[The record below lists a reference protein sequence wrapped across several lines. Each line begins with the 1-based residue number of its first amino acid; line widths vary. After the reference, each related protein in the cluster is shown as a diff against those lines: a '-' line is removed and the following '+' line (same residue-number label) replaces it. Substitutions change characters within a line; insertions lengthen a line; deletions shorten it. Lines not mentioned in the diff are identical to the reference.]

1 MKIKFLFLFF
11 LFFVACVY
19 VNAQKNNPCDPGEE
33 KPPCPQMGC
42 HQPNC
47 DCKQQGDSSKLPVI
61 GAIDPNEIIGPAGYD
76 SVMKWISVH
85 ATLPYRVLFENDPD
99 SATSAAQKVI
109 IYVPIHP
116 NINPASLRLSDFG
129 FGPFV
134 FTVPDN
140 STIYTNRLD
149 VRDSLGVYVDIT
161 AGLDISNRRAF
172 WIFESIDPVT
182 GLASTLAPGAGFLP
196 INDTARG
203 NGEGFVSF
211 TLQPIPTVLTR
222 DTIAEK
228 ASIIFDDNEA
238 IETNV
243 EKNTIDAVAPQSLL
257 TMASVVGDTIHLFWN
272 GQDDPPGCGVKDYD
286 LYVSIN
292 NGPFILYK
300 KNIAALHEIFL
311 ATPGNNYCFFTRA
324 RDNTGNLEPLK
335 DSCELR
341 VGGGTI
347 PITWLYFNG
356 RKDNE
361 IVNLN
366 WATGNEQNTDR
377 FWVERSIN
385 GTNYTD
391 IGSRKAAGNS
401 SSTRT
406 YQYPDVDGPKLP
418 APILYYRIRQVD
430 LDGKFT
436 YSNVVAIQNTKAANG
451 PLVQVYPNPFTQQ
464 LNVKVHSAAAPAT
477 EDRLELYDNAGIL
490 VYNRSLANRP
500 ANGVVNI
507 NNLPFLTQGVYYLR
521 VYVGGEKEV
530 VKIVKQ

>member
-1 MKIKFLFLFF
+1 MKKVIIVISLIFYHYGLF
-11 LFFVACVY
+11 
-19 VNAQKNNPCDPGEE
+19 AQPCD
-33 KPPCPQMGC
+33 
-42 HQPNC
+42 
-47 DCKQQGDSSKLPVI
+47 QGDNSGRPGCPAGNCPPGSPFFIPFL
-61 GAIDPNEIIGPAGYD
+61 GAVDPNEIIGPAGYD
-76 SVMKWISVH
+76 SLFKWVSVH
-85 ATLPYRVLFENDPD
+85 ATLPYKVLFENDPD
-99 SATSAAQKVI
+99 SATAPARRVT

-116 NINPASLRLSDFG
+116 NVNPASLRLGDFG
-129 FGPFV
+129 FGSFN

-140 STIYTNRLD
+140 TTIYTRRLD
-149 VRDSLGVYVDIT
+149 VKDSLGVLVDIT
-161 AGLDISNRRAF
+161 AGLDLVNRRAF
-172 WIFESIDPVT
+172 WIFESIDPAS
-182 GLASTLAPGAGFLP
+182 GLASTLPATIGFLP
-196 INDTARG
+196 VNDSITRK
-203 NGEGFVSF
+203 GEGYVNF
-211 TLQPIPTVLTR
+211 TVQPIPEAQTL
-222 DTIAEK
+222 DTIAK
-228 ASIIFDDNEA
+228 QASIIFDDNDA
-238 IETNV
+238 ILTNI
-243 EKNTIDAVAPQSLL
+243 EKNTIDAVAPQSQL

-292 NGPFILYK
+292 SGPFILYK
-300 KNIAALHEIFL
+300 KNIAATQDTFL

-324 RDNTGNLEPLK
+324 RDNTGNLEKLK
-335 DSCELR
+335 DSCEIR

-377 FWVERSIN
+377 FWVQRSIN

-401 SSTRT
+401 SGTRT
-406 YQYPDVDGPKLP
+406 YQYPDADGPKLP

-436 YSNVVAIQNTKAANG
+436 YSNVVAIQNIKAANG

-464 LNVKVHSAAAPAT
+464 LNVKVQSAAAPAT
-477 EDRLELYDNAGIL
+477 EDRLELYNNAGIL

-507 NNLPFLTQGVYYLR
+507 NNLPFLTQGVYFLR
-521 VYVGGEKEV
+521 VYIGGEKEI

>member
-1 MKIKFLFLFF
+1 MKKILCLIICNNFF
-11 LFFVACVY
+11 LNSY
-19 VNAQKNNPCDPGEE
+19 LYSQKECDPGDD
-33 KPPCPQMGC
+33 KPPCAKIGC
-42 HQPNC
+42 YKPNC
-47 DCKQQGDSSKLPVI
+47 DCDEPGKKGRVQVFF
-61 GAIDPNEIIGPAGYD
+61 AVDPNLIIGPAGYD
-76 SVMKWISVH
+76 TSLKWVSVN
-85 ATLPYRVLFENDPD
+85 ATLPYKILFENDRD
-99 SATSAAQKVI
+99 FATGPARRVTV
-109 IYVPIHP
+109 YLPIHP
-116 NINPASLRLSDFG
+116 NINPASLRLGDFG
-129 FGPFV
+129 FGPFN
-134 FTVPDN
+134 FAIPENT
-140 STIYTNRLD
+140 SIYTNRLD
-149 VRDSLGVYVDIT
+149 VRDSLGVFVDIT
-161 AGLDISNRRAF
+161 AGLDIVARRAF
-172 WIFESIDPVT
+172 WIFESIDPAT
-182 GLASTLAPGAGFLP
+182 GLASTLPPGVGFLP
-196 INDTARG
+196 VNDSITRK
-203 NGEGFVSF
+203 GEGYVNF
-211 TLQPIPTVLTR
+211 TIQPIPTALTR

-228 ASIIFDDNEA
+228 ASIIFDDNDA

-257 TMASVVGDTIHLFWN
+257 TMASVVGDTIHLFWT

-324 RDNTGNLEPLK
+324 RDNTGNLERLK

-356 RKDNE
+356 RKENE

-377 FWVERSIN
+377 FWVQRSIN

-401 SSTRT
+401 SGTRT
-406 YQYPDVDGPKLP
+406 YQYPDADGPKLP
-418 APILYYRIRQVD
+418 APVLYYRIRQVD

-464 LNVKVHSAAAPAT
+464 LNVKVQSTAAPAT
-477 EDRLELYDNAGIL
+477 EDRLELYNNAGLL
-490 VYNRSLANRP
+490 VYSRNLANRP

-521 VYVGGEKEV
+521 VYIGGEMEV